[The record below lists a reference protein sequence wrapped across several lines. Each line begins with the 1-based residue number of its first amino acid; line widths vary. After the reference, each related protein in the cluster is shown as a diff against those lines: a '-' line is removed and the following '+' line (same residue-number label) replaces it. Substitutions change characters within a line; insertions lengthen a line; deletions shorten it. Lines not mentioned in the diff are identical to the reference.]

1 MTTAAAPSP
10 ALSSAGAAALA
21 EAFGERFSTAPEDL
35 AHWGRDWTRSFTV
48 APSAVVFPET
58 EGEVQTLV
66 ALARTHG
73 FKLVP
78 SGGRTGLS
86 GGAVAPA
93 GEVVVS
99 FDRMNK
105 VLSFDPAGRL
115 LRCQPGVVV
124 AEVAARAEAEGLY
137 YPVDFASA
145 GSAQLGGSVATNAG
159 GIKVIRYGMTRQWV
173 AGLRVVTGTGEVLEL
188 GRGLVKD
195 NTGYDLKHL
204 VIGSEGTLGLITE
217 VTVRLTTP
225 PGPLSVLVLALPAFP
240 DVMKVLSTF
249 ERAVPVT
256 AFEFFS
262 ELALQKVV
270 ARGDLTRPFAEPAP
284 FYALIEF
291 EGDGEAALEAF
302 EHCLEAG
309 WASDGVMSQSGEQAA
324 RLWRLREDISE
335 TISAWT
341 PYKNDIAVPVA
352 AVPEFLA
359 AVDERVT
366 AAYPDLEVVWFG
378 HIGDGNLH
386 LNILKPDEVSQEAF
400 YERCHRVSPEIFAAV
415 QALGGS
421 ISAEHGVGLLKKD
434 YLHFSR
440 SEAERTLMK
449 TVRQAFDPDGV
460 LNPGKLL

>member
-1 MTTAAAPSP
+1 MTTPPAPAYSLSP
-10 ALSSAGAAALA
+10 AGAEALA
-21 EAFGERFSTAPEDL
+21 ECFGDRYRTAPEDL
-35 AHWGRDWTRSFTV
+35 AHWGRDWTRSFPV
-48 APSAVVFPET
+48 APSALVFPES
-58 EGEVQTLV
+58 EAEVQTLV
-66 ALARTHG
+66 QLARTHG

-105 VLSFDPAGRL
+105 VLAFDPAGRL

-124 AEVAARAEAEGLY
+124 AEVAARAQAEGLY

-159 GIKVIRYGMTRQWV
+159 GIKVIRYGMTRNWV
-173 AGLRVVTGTGEVLEL
+173 AGLRVVTGAGDVLEL

-195 NTGYDLKHL
+195 NTGYDLKQL
-204 VIGSEGTLGLITE
+204 MIGSEGTLGLVTE
-217 VTVRLTTP
+217 VTVRLTSP
-225 PGPLSVLVLALPAFP
+225 PGPLQVLVLALPAFP
-240 DVMKVLSTF
+240 DVMNVLATF

-262 ELALQKVV
+262 DLALEKVV
-270 ARGDLTRPFAEPAP
+270 ARGDLSRPFAEAAP

-291 EGDGEAALEAF
+291 EGAEDAALDAF

-309 WASDGVMSQSGEQAA
+309 WAQDGVLSQSGEQAA

-359 AVDERVT
+359 AVDDRVK

-386 LNILKPDEVSQEAF
+386 LNILKPDNVSQEVF
-400 YERCHRVSPEIFAAV
+400 YARCHQVSPEIFAAV

-440 SEAERTLMK
+440 SDAERALMQGL
-449 TVRQAFDPDGV
+449 RRCFDPDGV